1 MLVLVTAIAMQIEAL
16 MLLEELVFAKCTVPA
31 SELWQALLVPWGA
44 AEQWMGAVLVGRL
57 CREPGGEPLWREKLI
72 FSKTNISTSSRHLY
86 PSLFRKISKA
96 MQFPCDF

>member
-44 AEQWMGAVLVGRL
+44 AEQWLRWLDVSAVNL
-57 CREPGGEPLWREKLI
+57 GESHFGEK
-72 FSKTNISTSSRHLY
+72 N
-86 PSLFRKISKA
+86 
-96 MQFPCDF
+96 